1 MNNNAAKW
9 AGSECEHVTFA
20 NSRVT
25 RVKKGQHGHGVT
37 LFGRMLIPA
46 AEPENVLSA
55 IVGSLER
62 HCYATT
68 IHHFTG
74 IFIIYMFLWFA
85 RLAVQTC
92 ANEPAMISLS
102 LGSRLTVHGRNIS
115 TSLAVRTGIL
125 EERKTSKLR
134 MSPSISS
141 SGSTSLVMGIF
152 LEILRKKGKSER
164 NNTALL
170 DHELINCIW
179 YIDLYGLYVPTWRFT
194 LNWLQ
199 DSPLKT

>member
-9 AGSECEHVTFA
+9 AGSECEHVIFA
-20 NSRVT
+20 NSHVT
-25 RVKKGQHGHGVT
+25 QVKIDQCGHPVT
-37 LFGRMLIPA
+37 SFGGMLIPA
-46 AEPENVLSA
+46 AQLKNVLSV

-62 HCYATT
+62 FSYAAM
-68 IHHFTG
+68 ILHFTG
-74 IFIIYMFLWFA
+74 RFIIYIFLLLLLWYA
-85 RLAVQTC
+85 HSAAEAC

-141 SGSTSLVMGIF
+141 SGSTSFVFGIF
-152 LEILRKKGKSER
+152 LEILKKKRKQKCD
-164 NNTALL
+164 NTELL
-170 DHELINCIW
+170 YCDFINF
-179 YIDLYGLYVPTWRFT
+179 R
-194 LNWLQ
+194 
-199 DSPLKT
+199 LKAVAYMYQHVSLL

>member
-20 NSRVT
+20 NSHVT
-25 RVKKGQHGHGVT
+25 QVKIGQYGHPVT
-37 LFGRMLIPA
+37 AFGGMLIPA
-46 AEPENVLSA
+46 AQLKNVLNA

-62 HCYATT
+62 FSYAAM
-68 IHHFTG
+68 ILHFTG
-74 IFIIYMFLWFA
+74 IFIIFIFLWFA
-85 RLAVQTC
+85 HLAVERC

-141 SGSTSLVMGIF
+141 SGSTSLVIGIF
-152 LEILRKKGKSER
+152 LEILKKKRK
-164 NNTALL
+164 
-170 DHELINCIW
+170 
-179 YIDLYGLYVPTWRFT
+179 
-194 LNWLQ
+194 
-199 DSPLKT
+199 

>member
-20 NSRVT
+20 NSHVT
-25 RVKKGQHGHGVT
+25 QVKICQCGHPVTSFKG
-37 LFGRMLIPA
+37 MLIPA
-46 AEPENVLSA
+46 AQLKNVLNA

-62 HCYATT
+62 FSRCNDPSLHRNIY
-68 IHHFTG
+68 HLHFPL
-74 IFIIYMFLWFA
+74 ILLWYVHP
-85 RLAVQTC
+85 AVETC

-141 SGSTSLVMGIF
+141 SGSTSLVIGIF
-152 LEILRKKGKSER
+152 LEILKKKQKQEC
-164 NNTALL
+164 NNTESSHYDFINYILKAGAYIYQRGTLL
-170 DHELINCIW
+170 
-179 YIDLYGLYVPTWRFT
+179 
-194 LNWLQ
+194 
-199 DSPLKT
+199 